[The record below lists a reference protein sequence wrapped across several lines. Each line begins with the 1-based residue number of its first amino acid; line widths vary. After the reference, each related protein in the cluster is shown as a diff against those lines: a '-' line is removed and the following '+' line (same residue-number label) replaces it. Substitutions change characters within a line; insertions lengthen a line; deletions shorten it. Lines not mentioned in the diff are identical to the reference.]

1 MLFLYNLIVQ
11 IAGFLLKIVALF
23 SPKIKL
29 FVDGRKPVF
38 KILQTKINPN
48 DKTIWFHA
56 ASLGEY
62 EQGLPVIEKIKIK
75 YPNHKIVI
83 TFFSPSGYEVRKN
96 NLVADVTVYLPL
108 DTKKNAKDF
117 LKLVHPEMAFF
128 IKYEYWPN
136 YLTELRKLGTPTY
149 LISGILRKN
158 QLFFKWYG
166 GFYRKALDT
175 FTYFFVQNESS
186 KNLLQQLG
194 KANVAVSGD
203 TRFDR
208 VASIL
213 EKDNSLDFIEAFKN
227 DILTIVVGSS
237 WPKDESLLV
246 DYINQTNGK
255 VKFIIAPH
263 NIKSEQIQELKNA
276 ITKKSILFS
285 DVQTRFIASPHPEN
299 IEFIASP
306 RESEARLIASPNP
319 ENKEFIASPRESE
332 TRLLASPNPENM
344 EFIASPR
351 ESETRLI
358 ASLQQYD
365 VFIIDTIG
373 ILTKIYNYADI
384 AFVGGGFGNP
394 GVHNILEPA
403 TFGIPIVI
411 GPNFSHFAE
420 ATALVNMEGCVSIS
434 NKNELFDTFSNL
446 IANDDIRHEKGHICS
461 TFVQMN
467 KGATA
472 IILKYILND

>member
-11 IAGFLLKIVALF
+11 IASFLLKIVAVF

-29 FVDGRKPVF
+29 FVEGRKSVF
-38 KILQTKINPN
+38 EILESEINTT

-62 EQGLPVIEKIKIK
+62 EQGLPVIERIKEK
-75 YPNHKIVI
+75 FPNHKIVL

-108 DTKKNAKDF
+108 DTKKNALQF
-117 LKLVHPEMAFF
+117 LSIVRPEMVFF

-136 YLTELRKLGTPTY
+136 YLTELRKLGIPTY
-149 LISGILRKN
+149 LISGIFRKN

-166 GFYRKALDT
+166 GFYRTALNT

-186 KNLLQQLG
+186 KKLLLELG
-194 KANVAVSGD
+194 KTNVTVSGD

-213 EKDNSLDFIEAFKN
+213 EKDNSLDFIETFKN
-227 DILTIVVGSS
+227 DTLTIVAGSS
-237 WPKDESLLV
+237 WPKDENLLV
-246 DYINQTNGK
+246 DYINQTSEK
-255 VKFIIAPH
+255 IKFIIAPH
-263 NIKSEQIQELKNA
+263 NIKEEQIQELKN
-276 ITKKSILFS
+276 SISKRVVLFS
-285 DVQTRFIASPHPEN
+285 EKS
-299 IEFIASP
+299 
-306 RESEARLIASPNP
+306 
-319 ENKEFIASPRESE
+319 NKN
-332 TRLLASPNPENM
+332 LAD
-344 EFIASPR
+344 F
-351 ESETRLI
+351 
-358 ASLQQYD
+358 D

-373 ILTKIYNYADI
+373 ILTKIYSYADI
-384 AFVGGGFGNP
+384 AYVGGGFGNP

-403 TFGIPIVI
+403 TFGVPIVI

-420 ATALVNMEGCVSIS
+420 ATALVNREGCISIS
-434 NKNELFDTFSNL
+434 NKKELMDAFSNL
-446 IANDDIRHEKGHICS
+446 IANDNIRHEKGHICN

-467 KGATA
+467 KGATD
-472 IILKYILND
+472 IIMKKINDQVEQIL